1 MTRRNKGPMTAQ
13 RVKEKLIS
21 ERKEKPCAKC
31 GGKDHGFISK
41 SSGNSCPKEEKY
53 LSPDQR
59 ETWANHELNPVN
71 EDASIAVRLAVA
83 NADIEVAAPL
93 QAQALPVRTVP
104 GSQPVSKQG
113 QSSTSVGPTHR
124 GPGSSERRASKERP
138 SHSNVS
144 SGGSDKAV
152 TSSEPRQR
160 KTFVPSDDKVVGK
173 DEGKEKAKEPIR
185 PKALLVPAD
194 YADRKPDGT
203 VGSKIRTVVNFLK
216 IDLLPKTVFKYAVTL
231 PTLNNREVTNRDTK
245 RMLME
250 KLLLAA
256 PQIQS
261 NKAHVATDFNSL
273 IFSTVDL
280 FTRNGDEGVVGSKVS
295 ATYQA
300 PTGSTDPDLA
310 FSVEYTGFIP
320 CRDIL
325 QRYVTN
331 RARDF
336 DYADI
341 VTALNVFTCK
351 YLSLPQSGVTVF
363 GGNKF
368 FVNVSDTQ
376 QNNNDIF
383 LSPGLHIRRGFFAST
398 RPGMGSTFLNVN
410 VAASAFFNELPLADW
425 LAFHF
430 EFKRN
435 DDRLSATQA
444 RMFGAAIQGLKVR
457 FTYDPKTKQRLQDN
471 SGRKKRVAGIGKTA
485 DQQTFSHDELGE
497 ISVQEYFEKRKQVS
511 VCM

>member
-1 MTRRNKGPMTAQ
+1 M
-13 RVKEKLIS
+13 
-21 ERKEKPCAKC
+21 
-31 GGKDHGFISK
+31 
-41 SSGNSCPKEEKY
+41 
-53 LSPDQR
+53 
-59 ETWANHELNPVN
+59 
-71 EDASIAVRLAVA
+71 
-83 NADIEVAAPL
+83 
-93 QAQALPVRTVP
+93 
-104 GSQPVSKQG
+104 
-113 QSSTSVGPTHR
+113 
-124 GPGSSERRASKERP
+124 
-138 SHSNVS
+138 
-144 SGGSDKAV
+144 
-152 TSSEPRQR
+152 
-160 KTFVPSDDKVVGK
+160 PSDDQVLGK

-256 PQIQS
+256 PEIQL
-261 NKAHVATDFNSL
+261 NQAHVATDFNSL

-280 FTRNGDEGVVGSKVS
+280 FARNGNEGVVGCTVS

-310 FSVEYTGFIP
+310 FSVEYTGSIP

-368 FVNVSDTQ
+368 FINVPDTQ
-376 QNNNDIF
+376 QNDKHFF
-383 LSPGLHIRRGFFAST
+383 LSPGLHIRREFFASI

-410 VAASAFFNELPLADW
+410 VAASAFFNELPLAEW
-425 LAFHF
+425 LAEHF
-430 EFKRN
+430 GFTRN
-435 DDRLSATQA
+435 DDRLSETQA
-444 RMFGAAIQGLKVR
+444 RMFGAAIRGLKVR
-457 FTYDPKTKQRLQDN
+457 FTYDPTSKQRLQDN

-485 DQQTFSHDELGE
+485 DQQTFFHDELGE
-497 ISVQEYFEKRKQVS
+497 ISVQEYFETRKQVL
-511 VCM
+511 VCL